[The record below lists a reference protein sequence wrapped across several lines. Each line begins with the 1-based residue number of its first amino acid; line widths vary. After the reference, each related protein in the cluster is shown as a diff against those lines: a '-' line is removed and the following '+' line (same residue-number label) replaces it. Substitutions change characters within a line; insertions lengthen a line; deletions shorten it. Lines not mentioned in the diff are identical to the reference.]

1 LEKTIS
7 KTTIKESL
15 VNKTLIIA
23 VILCGTVFFSPVASA
38 QSYSGDE
45 ATIEPTKIVDKPT
58 AGLLKRG
65 SYLVSANFYQQGGV
79 LLGLSVGVF
88 EKFSFGISYGG
99 TDIIGPN
106 KIQMNPLPGV
116 NVKLRLVDEGVTMPA
131 LALGFDSQGKE
142 PYIDST
148 NRYTVKSPGF
158 YLAGSKNYSFLG
170 NLSVHG
176 GVNLSMERGDG
187 DKDIN
192 FYVGAEKSIG
202 KDISIYAEYDFAN
215 NDNNSK
221 AIGKGKGYL
230 NLAFRWSWGKGLVV
244 GFDLKNVIKNQD
256 NVQIGNRVLQL
267 DFVGSF

>member
-1 LEKTIS
+1 MNKI
-7 KTTIKESL
+7 IVSL
-15 VNKTLIIA
+15 
-23 VILCGTVFFSPVASA
+23 LCGIIMLASIAEA
-38 QSYSGDE
+38 QSYAGE
-45 ATIEPTKIVDKPT
+45 GATIEPTYIIDKPT
-58 AGLLKRG
+58 AGILKRG
-65 SYLVSANFYQQGGV
+65 TYAVRGNFFQRGGMLV
-79 LLGLSVGVF
+79 GLSVGVF
-88 EKFSFGISYGG
+88 DNFSFGLSYGG

-142 PYIDST
+142 PYVDST
-148 NRYTVKSPGF
+148 NRYTIKSPGF

-176 GVNLSMERGDG
+176 GVNLSLERGDG
-187 DKDIN
+187 DKDPN

-202 KDISIYAEYDFAN
+202 KDISIFAEYDFAN

-221 AIGKGKGYL
+221 SIGKGRGYL
-230 NLAFRWSWGKGLVV
+230 NFAFRWSWGKGLVV

-256 NVQIGNRVLQL
+256 NVEIGNRTLQL